1 MSSKLSPPPWRPSH
15 DPHES
20 REPRTPAPNK
30 VPIATRGDSAAER
43 SGVVPRTSDF
53 EHFVRVDRNGR
64 VLTGQGRVEELAALC
79 AYTCRMSDLIGE
91 LLQFGPAVA
100 LEASFSG
107 SSVFVYRDA
116 GGEIVG
122 IKPHPRMSLR
132 HLRARLN
139 L

>member
-1 MSSKLSPPPWRPSH
+1 MSSKLSPPPWRPG
-15 DPHES
+15 
-20 REPRTPAPNK
+20 RA
-30 VPIATRGDSAAER
+30 PIAYAAPFATQSARSESTAER
-43 SGVVPRTSDF
+43 SGVVPRSSDF

-64 VLTGQGRVEELAALC
+64 VLTGQGQVEALAGLS
-79 AYTCRMSDLIGE
+79 AYACRMSDLIGE
-91 LLQFGPAVA
+91 LLQFGPGVA
-100 LEASFSG
+100 LEASFTG

-122 IKPHPRMSLR
+122 VQPHRRMSLR